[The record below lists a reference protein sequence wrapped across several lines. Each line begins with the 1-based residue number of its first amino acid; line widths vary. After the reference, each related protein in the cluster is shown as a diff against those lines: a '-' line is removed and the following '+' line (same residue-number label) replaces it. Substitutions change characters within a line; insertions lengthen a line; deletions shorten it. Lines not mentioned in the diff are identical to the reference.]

1 MGDHNERDTAV
12 FGHFQHAVQ
21 HLLACAGVEVACRLI
36 GKNDLGTAD
45 ERAGNAD
52 ALLLAA
58 AHLGG
63 QVVGAAQQTHGFQ
76 LFAGAGQTGL
86 FVHTLEH
93 QRQGD
98 VLRRRHGGQQVVA
111 LKNEPQ
117 VLLAELGQLVLG
129 HFADLVL
136 SYVYLA
142 GRRLFQPG
150 QLVQQRGLAAARL
163 ADDTAEL
170 ALFYR
175 QIDIIQRNDA
185 LLADGIDL
193 AQLLCTDDW
202 CQTHTS
208 LRAIYHILYHIST
221 MVGRWGSCKICFFPI

>member
-1 MGDHNERDTAV
+1 MRDHDERYTAV
-12 FGHFQHAVQ
+12 FGHLQHAVQ
-21 HLLACAGVEVACRLI
+21 HLLACAGVEVSCRLI
-36 GKNDLGTAD
+36 GKNDLGAAD

-52 ALLLAA
+52 ALLLTA

-63 QVVGAAQQTHGFQ
+63 QVVGAAQQAHGFQ
-76 LFAGAGQTGL
+76 LPAGLGQAGL

-98 VLRRRHGGQQVVA
+98 ILRRRHRGQQVVA
-111 LKNEPQ
+111 LKNESQ
-117 VLLAELGQLVLG
+117 MLLAELGQLVLG
-129 HFADLVL
+129 HFADFVL
-136 SYVYLA
+136 SYVHLA

-150 QLVQQRGLAAARL
+150 QLVQQRGFAAARL

-193 AQLLCTDDW
+193 AQLLCTDNR

-208 LRAIYHILYHIST
+208 LRAMYYIFYHIST
-221 MVGRWGSCKICFFPI
+221 IRGRWGSCKSLQRM

>member
-1 MGDHNERDTAV
+1 MSDHNERDTVV
-12 FGHFQHAVQ
+12 FGHFQHTVQ
-21 HLLACAGVEVACRLI
+21 HLLACAGVEVSCRLI

-58 AHLGG
+58 AHLSG

-150 QLVQQRGLAAARL
+150 QLVQQRGFAAARL

-221 MVGRWGSCKICFFPI
+221 MVGRWGSCKICSFPI